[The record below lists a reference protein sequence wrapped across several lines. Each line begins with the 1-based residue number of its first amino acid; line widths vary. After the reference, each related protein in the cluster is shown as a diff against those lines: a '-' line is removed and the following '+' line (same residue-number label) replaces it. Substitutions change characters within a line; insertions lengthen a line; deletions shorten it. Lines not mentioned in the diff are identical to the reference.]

1 MAGPV
6 QTFRKIWS
14 AVTGQNEPPAPEVV
28 IHDPAAQQ
36 AHNLDD
42 PFADDKVQA
51 RIADAIAATGNRKTK
66 NSF

>member
-1 MAGPV
+1 MASPV
-6 QTFRKIWS
+6 QTVRNIWS
-14 AVTGQNEPPAPEVV
+14 AMTGHNEPAAPEVI
-28 IHDPAAQQ
+28 IHDPTAQQ

-66 NSF
+66 NSY